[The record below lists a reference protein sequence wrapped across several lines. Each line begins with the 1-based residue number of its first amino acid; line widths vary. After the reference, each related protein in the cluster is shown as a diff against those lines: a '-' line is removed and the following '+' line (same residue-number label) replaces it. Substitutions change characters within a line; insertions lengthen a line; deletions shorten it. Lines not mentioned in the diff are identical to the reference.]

1 MAGSLLRKRARG
13 KQRSDDLS
21 SGRLVTV
28 LEPTKAASEAYR
40 TLRTSLLYA
49 VVDAPPKVI
58 VVTSAGIA
66 EGKSTTCANL
76 GVVLA
81 QADKQTLIVDCDL
94 RTPAM
99 HRIFGLRN
107 VHGVVNVLA
116 GEYDLPEVWQEPLE
130 GLKVITA
137 GALPPNPAELLSSG
151 RFADLVGRARQMF
164 DYVLIDVPPVA
175 LVSDPAIVAVQG
187 DGTLL
192 VLDAQN
198 TRKAS
203 VRQSVRSLR
212 AVGANLLGT
221 VMNNVNVSEE
231 SYGHATK
238 ESYGRYQM
246 YVSD

>member
-1 MAGSLLRKRARG
+1 MARPLPKKPARG

-21 SGRLVTV
+21 RRLVTV
-28 LEPTKAASEAYR
+28 LEPSKAAAEAYR
-40 TLRTSLLYA
+40 NLRTSLLYA

-58 VVTSAGIA
+58 VLTSPGIA

-94 RTPAM
+94 RDPAM

-116 GEYDLPEVWQEPLE
+116 GEYELPEVWQEPLE
-130 GLKVITA
+130 GLKVVTA

-164 DYVLIDVPPVA
+164 DYVLIDVPPMA

-203 VRQSVRSLR
+203 VRRSVHSLR

-221 VMNNVNVSEE
+221 VMNNVNGSVE
-231 SYGHATK
+231 SYNRASQ

>member
-1 MAGSLLRKRARG
+1 MARSLLKKRALG
-13 KQRSDDLS
+13 KQRRDDP

-28 LEPTKAASEAYR
+28 LQPTNAASEAYHA
-40 TLRTSLLYA
+40 LRTSLLYA
-49 VVDAPPKVI
+49 MVDAPPKVI
-58 VVTSAGIA
+58 VLTSPGFG
-66 EGKSTTCANL
+66 EGKSTICANL

-81 QADKQTLIVDCDL
+81 QAGKQTLILDCDL
-94 RTPAM
+94 RKPEM
-99 HRIFGLRN
+99 HRIFRLRN
-107 VHGVVNVLA
+107 VYGVVNVLA

-130 GLKVITA
+130 GLKVVTA
-137 GALPPNPAELLSSG
+137 GALPLNPAELLSSR
-151 RFADLVGRARQMF
+151 RFADFVGRARQMF
-164 DYVLIDVPPVA
+164 DYVLIDVPPIA

-187 DGTLL
+187 DGILL
-192 VLDAQN
+192 VLDAQK

-231 SYGHATK
+231 TYSRASK

-246 YVSD
+246 YVSN

>member
-1 MAGSLLRKRARG
+1 MAGSLLKKRARG

-21 SGRLVTV
+21 SRGLVTV
-28 LEPTKAASEAYR
+28 LEPAKVASEAYR
-40 TLRTSLLYA
+40 TLRTSLFYA

-58 VVTSAGIA
+58 VVTSPGIA

-175 LVSDPAIVAVQG
+175 LVTDPAIVAVQS
-187 DGTLL
+187 DGVLL
-192 VLDAQN
+192 VVEAEK
-198 TRKAS
+198 TRKES
-203 VRQSVRSLR
+203 VRRSVRTLR
-212 AVGANLLGT
+212 DVGANLLGT
-221 VMNNVNVSEE
+221 VMNNARSNGSDYHLQGYV
-231 SYGHATK
+231 
-238 ESYGRYQM
+238 YQ
-246 YVSD
+246 